1 MLMRLLLSAIQLT
14 ASPCLLQSTLHCQK
28 LSLYNSAP
36 SRNHRGREHFCS
48 VSEIG
53 LGTGEMWV
61 ESFLSQNGCVTLVLA
76 LAQHVSP
83 LPLLVPSIQSASVP
97 SLKPKKDSDF
107 TLLHR
112 AVVPV
117 PYTALLPHTVPLCRS
132 WGTYFILKMAVN
144 QEQKPCAER
153 RQEDLTSVCAP
164 IFLLPPPKVWET
176 RLASMN
182 PHRYD

>member
-76 LAQHVSP
+76 LAQLVSP

-132 WGTYFILKMAVN
+132 WGHLLYSEDGC
-144 QEQKPCAER
+144 QPGAETLCR
-153 RQEDLTSVCAP
+153 KKTGRSHISVCSHIPAP
-164 IFLLPPPKVWET
+164 SSKGLGDQAGIHEPPQI
-176 RLASMN
+176 
-182 PHRYD
+182 